1 MKKHKAWLSVVFL
14 FVAAFF
20 IIGPTGENFK
30 DHIFIGIVSILVGVL
45 IVAGVVLSWL
55 SRLGVNISPRKA
67 EKAAPAAAQ
76 TPAVAVRPTMTM
88 RVSNSDTYDEEGALV
103 PSGTYRYEYSAV
115 RLFRPEGECDPVPD
129 AGSEIDLE
137 TEPENPYDSGAVK
150 AVYGGGLVGYL
161 NRGKMQD
168 MMRDKI
174 NRGEKICAILTKG
187 GEHPQLWIG
196 VD

>member
-1 MKKHKAWLSVVFL
+1 MKKHKAWKTVVLL
-14 FVAAFF
+14 FIAAFL
-20 IIGPTGENFK
+20 IIGPLSNFK
-30 DHIFIGIVSILVGVL
+30 DDIVFNLIALIIGIL

-55 SRLGVNISPRKA
+55 SRLGVNIKLPRKA
-67 EKAAPAAAQ
+67 EKAAPAAAP
-76 TPAVAVRPTMTM
+76 TPAAAVRPTMTM
-88 RVSNSDTYDEEGALV
+88 RVSNSDTEEEGDAIV

-115 RLFRPEGECDPVPD
+115 RLFRPDGECDPVPD
-129 AGSEIDLE
+129 VGSDIDLE

-150 AVYGGGLVGYL
+150 AVYGSCLVGYL
-161 NRGKMQD
+161 NRGKLQD

>member
-1 MKKHKAWLSVVFL
+1 MKKHKAWKTVVL
-14 FVAAFF
+14 LCLAAFF
-20 IIGPTGENFK
+20 IIGPLSNFK
-30 DHIFIGIVSILVGVL
+30 DGIVFNIIGLIIGILIL
-45 IVAGVVLSWL
+45 AGVVLSWL

-67 EKAAPAAAQ
+67 EKAAPAAAP
-76 TPAVAVRPTMTM
+76 TPAATVRPTMTM
-88 RVSNSDTYDEEGALV
+88 RVSDSDTDDEEGTLV

-129 AGSEIDLE
+129 VGSEIDLE

-161 NRGKMQD
+161 NRGKLQA

>member
-1 MKKHKAWLSVVFL
+1 MKKHKAWKTVVL
-14 FVAAFF
+14 LCLAAFF
-20 IIGPTGENFK
+20 IIGPLSNFK
-30 DHIFIGIVSILVGVL
+30 DGIVFNIIGLIIGILIL
-45 IVAGVVLSWL
+45 AGVVLSWL
-55 SRLGVNISPRKA
+55 SRLGVNIKLLRKA
-67 EKAAPAAAQ
+67 EKAAPAAA
-76 TPAVAVRPTMTM
+76 PAPAATVRPTMTM
-88 RVSNSDTYDEEGALV
+88 RVSNSDTEEEGDAIV
-103 PSGTYRYEYSAV
+103 PSGTFRYEYSAV
-115 RLFRPEGECDPVPD
+115 RLFRPEDECDPVPD
-129 AGSEIDLE
+129 VGSDIDLE

-161 NRGKMQD
+161 NRGKLQD

>member
-1 MKKHKAWLSVVFL
+1 MKHKAWLSAVLL

-30 DHIFIGIVSILVGVL
+30 NHIFIGIVSILVGVL
-45 IVAGVVLSWL
+45 IVAGVVLLWL
-55 SRLGVNISPRKA
+55 SCLGVNSPKKA
-67 EKAAPAAAQ
+67 EKAAPTAAPS
-76 TPAVAVRPTMTM
+76 PAATVRPTMTM
-88 RVSNSDTYDEEGALV
+88 RVSNSDTDDEDGAFV

-129 AGSEIDLE
+129 VGSYIDLE

-161 NRGKMQD
+161 NRGKLQD

-174 NRGEKICAILTKG
+174 NRGEEICAILTKG

>member
-1 MKKHKAWLSVVFL
+1 MKKHKAWISVVLL
-14 FVAAFF
+14 FIAAFF
-20 IIGPTGENFK
+20 IIGPTGNFK
-30 DHIFIGIVSILVGVL
+30 NHIFAGIISILVGVL

-55 SRLGVNISPRKA
+55 SRLGVNIKPSRKSTQTT
-67 EKAAPAAAQ
+67 PAAAP
-76 TPAVAVRPTMTM
+76 TPAASVRPTITM
-88 RVSNSDTYDEEGALV
+88 RSSRSDEDDEADVPV
-103 PSGTYRYEYSAV
+103 PSGTYHYEYSAV

-129 AGSEIDLE
+129 VGSDIDLE

-150 AVYGGGLVGYL
+150 AVYGSCLVGYL
-161 NRGKMQD
+161 NRGKLQD

>member
-1 MKKHKAWLSVVFL
+1 MKKQKTWISVALF

-30 DHIFIGIVSILVGVL
+30 DHVFTGILSILVGVL
-45 IVAGVVLSWL
+45 IVAGVALSWL
-55 SRLGVNISPRKA
+55 SRLGVNISPKKA
-67 EKAAPAAAQ
+67 EKAAPTAAPS
-76 TPAVAVRPTMTM
+76 PAATVRPTMTM
-88 RVSNSDTYDEEGALV
+88 RVSNSDTDDEDGAFV
-103 PSGTYRYEYSAV
+103 PSGTYRYEYNAV

-129 AGSEIDLE
+129 VGSDIDLE

-161 NRGKMQD
+161 NRGKLQD

-174 NRGEKICAILTKG
+174 NRGEEICAILTKG

>member
-1 MKKHKAWLSVVFL
+1 MKKHKAWKTVVLL
-14 FVAAFF
+14 FIAAFL
-20 IIGPTGENFK
+20 IIGPLSNFK
-30 DHIFIGIVSILVGVL
+30 DDIVFNVIALIIGIL

-55 SRLGVNISPRKA
+55 SRLGVNIKPPRKA
-67 EKAAPAAAQ
+67 EKAAPAAAPN
-76 TPAVAVRPTMTM
+76 PAATVRPTMTM
-88 RVSNSDTYDEEGALV
+88 RVSDSDTEEDGDAIV

-129 AGSEIDLE
+129 VGSDIDLE

-150 AVYGGGLVGYL
+150 AVYGSCLVGYL
-161 NRGKMQD
+161 NRGKLQD

>member
-1 MKKHKAWLSVVFL
+1 MKKHKAWKTVVL
-14 FVAAFF
+14 LCLAAFF
-20 IIGPTGENFK
+20 IIGPLSNFK
-30 DHIFIGIVSILVGVL
+30 DGIVFNIIGLIIGILIL
-45 IVAGVVLSWL
+45 AGVVLSWL

-67 EKAAPAAAQ
+67 EKAAPAAAP
-76 TPAVAVRPTMTM
+76 TPAATVRPTMTM
-88 RVSNSDTYDEEGALV
+88 RVSNSDTEEEGDAIV
-103 PSGTYRYEYSAV
+103 PSGTFRYEYSAV
-115 RLFRPEGECDPVPD
+115 RLFRPEDECDPVPD
-129 AGSEIDLE
+129 VGSDIDLE

-150 AVYGGGLVGYL
+150 AVYGSCLVGYL
-161 NRGKMQD
+161 NRGKLQD

>member
-1 MKKHKAWLSVVFL
+1 MKKHKAWKTVVLL
-14 FVAAFF
+14 FIAAFL
-20 IIGPTGENFK
+20 IIGPTGNFK
-30 DHIFIGIVSILVGVL
+30 DHILAGIISILIGVL

-55 SRLGVNISPRKA
+55 SRLGVNVKPSRKA
-67 EKAAPAAAQ
+67 EKTTPAAAP
-76 TPAVAVRPTMTM
+76 TPAATVRHTMTM
-88 RVSNSDTYDEEGALV
+88 RVSNSDTDDEDALG

-129 AGSEIDLE
+129 VGSDIDLE
-137 TEPENPYDSGAVK
+137 TEPDNPYDSGAVK

-161 NRGKMQD
+161 NRGKLQD